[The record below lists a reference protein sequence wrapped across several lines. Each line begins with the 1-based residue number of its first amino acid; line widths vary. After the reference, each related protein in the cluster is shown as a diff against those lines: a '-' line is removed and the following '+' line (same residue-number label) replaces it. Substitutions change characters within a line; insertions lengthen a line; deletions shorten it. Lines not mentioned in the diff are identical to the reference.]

1 MSGIDWEKYAQF
13 CEDSYAPAIERFAG
27 TLRTAASVAT
37 KLSTPVYVGAM
48 KANLVTVLR
57 TTIDILKQ
65 MSEAQPDEA
74 NRKKIRWK
82 TVEDRMRETW
92 LDRLCGIES
101 LLIVRDYRSTR
112 IQNRSSDL
120 EGLYLWIN
128 SLQGKEELIS
138 LTVRRICEE
147 TALFTRNDVPQIMEL
162 ARFGA
167 LTPR

>member
-1 MSGIDWEKYAQF
+1 MENG
-13 CEDSYAPAIERFAG
+13 R
-27 TLRTAASVAT
+27 R
-37 KLSTPVYVGAM
+37 
-48 KANLVTVLR
+48 
-57 TTIDILKQ
+57 
-65 MSEAQPDEA
+65 PDA
-74 NRKKIRWK
+74 
-82 TVEDRMRETW
+82 ETW

-101 LLIVRDYRSTR
+101 LLIARDYRSTR
-112 IQNRSSDL
+112 IQNRPSDL

-128 SLQGKEELIS
+128 SFQGKEELIS